1 RYVNHAHND
10 VLEYALEAGAIGVAV
25 MIMFVVWQVWRS
37 AQNWLRSSSR
47 TRGLDPS
54 LAPAARL
61 ARALPVVH
69 SFLDYP
75 LRTAAM
81 MGIFAFACGLLIEP
95 ISSDGRRVKHKN
107 NETHSNMS
115 RVPQQSADIAST
127 EPAVAAAPR
136 QPAARWGQNIDW
148 PEAWRKPKLE

>member
-1 RYVNHAHND
+1 
-10 VLEYALEAGAIGVAV
+10 
-25 MIMFVVWQVWRS
+25 
-37 AQNWLRSSSR
+37 
-47 TRGLDPS
+47 
-54 LAPAARL
+54 
-61 ARALPVVH
+61 
-69 SFLDYP
+69 FLDYP

-148 PEAWRKPKLE
+148 PEAWRKPKLEDGTPVRTREPVAPEKPEGPKNGN